1 MQTSGAPRHSGI
13 LRRVYPVLWEPFGF
27 QVSSFGVM
35 VALAF
40 LAGGWL
46 SARSFELQGRD
57 GKLAWDLLTWCVVG
71 GLVGAKLWF
80 VAETLAREPEATLAG
95 TLFTRGGL
103 TWYGGFLGG
112 AAFGLSAAKLR
123 GVSLLDC
130 MNAAAPALAASQ
142 AIGRVG
148 CFLVG
153 DDYGVRSNLPWAVAF
168 PNGLPRTIDPVTGA
182 VFSVHPTMLYET
194 LWLMPVFAL
203 LWLRRG
209 KSPFLFGEYLVL
221 AGIGRLWIEVF
232 RRNPDFVGILS
243 NAQVVAL
250 SCVVVGSASWLRMRM
265 SRAAVSPG
273 AGK

>member
-1 MQTSGAPRHSGI
+1 
-13 LRRVYPVLWEPFGF
+13 VYPVLFEIFGF
-27 QVSSFGVM
+27 PISSFGVM

-46 SARSFELQGRD
+46 SARSFELQGKD

-71 GLVGAKLWF
+71 GLLGAKLWF
-80 VAETLAREPEATLAG
+80 VAEELNREPTATLAG
-95 TLFTRGGL
+95 TLFSRGGL

-112 AAFGLSAAKLR
+112 ALFGLGAAKLR
-123 GVSLLDC
+123 GMSLIET

-142 AIGRVG
+142 AIGRIG

-153 DDYGVRSNLPWAVAF
+153 DDYGVRSTEPWAVAF
-168 PNGLPRTIDPVTGA
+168 PHGLPPTIDPATGSL
-182 VFSVHPTMLYET
+182 FTVHPTMLYET
-194 LWLMPVFAL
+194 LWLTPVFAL
-203 LWLRRG
+203 LWARRG

-221 AGIGRLWIEVF
+221 AGIGRLWIEAF

-250 SCVVVGSASWLRMRM
+250 SCIVVGSVSWLWF
-265 SRAAVSPG
+265 RARSVGRVPTRP
-273 AGK
+273 